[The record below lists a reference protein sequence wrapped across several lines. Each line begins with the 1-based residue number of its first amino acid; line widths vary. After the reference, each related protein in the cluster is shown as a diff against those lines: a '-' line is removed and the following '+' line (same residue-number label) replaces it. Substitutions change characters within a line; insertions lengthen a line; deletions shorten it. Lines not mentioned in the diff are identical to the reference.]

1 MVCGDVSE
9 RSSFLPAYPPS
20 PLEILVRFGPH
31 HRRALQMHMFRNPT
45 EDLNTVTLA
54 LFGQRKQNMWQV
66 ETNIGSFLSASFGC
80 DSICPK
86 SPNTCQILLEDGIK
100 GQTPTM
106 CLKLKY
112 VPYRKIKMLSISN
125 KVRQRPKGK
134 KTSRKIHLQE
144 EVGKIIFR

>member
-1 MVCGDVSE
+1 MC
-9 RSSFLPAYPPS
+9 
-20 PLEILVRFGPH
+20 
-31 HRRALQMHMFRNPT
+31 
-45 EDLNTVTLA
+45 
-54 LFGQRKQNMWQV
+54 QV
-66 ETNIGSFLSASFGC
+66 EAKIGSFLSAYGC
-80 DSICPK
+80 DSIYPE
-86 SPNTCQILLEDGIK
+86 SPNPGQMLLEDGIK

-112 VPYRKIKMLSISN
+112 VPCGKMKMLSISN